1 MVSPAGD
8 EDDDEHMQN
17 MFVAMPLLACYLYLA
32 ASYNNNRI
40 YYMPA
45 ASAPRH
51 ETAAIRESLSFP
63 CLFYL
68 SFEQFSMI
76 TSCDFPFFSLAFLIP
91 FNEPGQKLGLA
102 TADSLTLTI

>member
-40 YYMPA
+40 YLA
-45 ASAPRH
+45 ASYNNNR
-51 ETAAIRESLSFP
+51 I
-63 CLFYL
+63 YY
-68 SFEQFSMI
+68 
-76 TSCDFPFFSLAFLIP
+76 
-91 FNEPGQKLGLA
+91 NKL
-102 TADSLTLTI
+102 